1 MLMPASMEWLDP
13 ATRVAVSRAP
23 ESQWPLHQH
32 PVEAVV
38 PLLLLETAQLHD
50 PQSDEGHG

>member
-1 MLMPASMEWLDP
+1 MPASMEWPDP
-13 ATRVAVSRAP
+13 PTRVAVSRAP

-38 PLLLLETAQLHD
+38 PLLLLETAQLRD